1 MVITLGMRYT
11 FRMRH
16 RTAPQF
22 TVFQTKVFQRGQR
35 SAPYIPGLLLILLG
49 IAVVVAPKLI
59 LGIAAM
65 FIIAI
70 GAVFCYLAYK
80 VIGLRKQLRTL
91 AKNFQAPMYDTNF
104 TSEKPDI
111 DITDFEE
118 KKIVY
123 H

>member
-1 MVITLGMRYT
+1 MVITLSMRYT
-11 FRMRH
+11 FRMNSKSS
-16 RTAPQF
+16 PNF
-22 TVFQTKVFQRGQR
+22 TVLQSAVFQRGQR
-35 SAPYIPGLLLILLG
+35 SAPYIPGLLLIVLG

-59 LGIAAM
+59 LGIAAA

-70 GAVFCYLAYK
+70 GAVLCYLAYK
-80 VIGLRKQLRTL
+80 VIGLRKQLRNL

-104 TSEKPDI
+104 ASEKPDI

>member
-1 MVITLGMRYT
+1 MNSKSS
-11 FRMRH
+11 
-16 RTAPQF
+16 PNF
-22 TVFQTKVFQRGQR
+22 TVLQSAVFQRGQR
-35 SAPYIPGLLLILLG
+35 SAPYIPGLLLIVLG

-59 LGIAAM
+59 LGIAAA

-70 GAVFCYLAYK
+70 GAVLCYLAYK
-80 VIGLRKQLRTL
+80 VIGLRKQLRNL

-104 TSEKPDI
+104 ASEKPDI